1 MKIGVGRGEDEVMKM
16 GGGEGGGEVMKMGVG
31 GDENSGR
38 GEGR

>member
-31 GDENSGR
+31 GDENSGW